1 MSYSTISSKIL
12 LVKKITTWEL
22 VFLKME
28 REANLQI
35 YHAPAPANR
44 VDQGLELWV

>member
-1 MSYSTISSKIL
+1 MYSTISSKIAF
-12 LVKKITTWEL
+12 VKNNKTWQL

-35 YHAPAPANR
+35 YHASVSANR
-44 VDQGLELWV
+44 VDKGLELWV